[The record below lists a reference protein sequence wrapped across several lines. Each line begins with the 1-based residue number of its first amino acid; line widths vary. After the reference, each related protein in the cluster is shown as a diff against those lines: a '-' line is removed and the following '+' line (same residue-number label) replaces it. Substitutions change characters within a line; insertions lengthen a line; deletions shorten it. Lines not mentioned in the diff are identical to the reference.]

1 MSDPAPFS
9 AQADLVFFGSI
20 CRTISHEMN
29 NVTAILLELVG
40 LTQDRMAFANHNQS
54 EFNQKTAQTLT
65 RMETQLERAKHLMGL
80 QNSFGHSIDDEHEF
94 SVVDASTQALL
105 LCKRWADLKK
115 AELTLSCDLPSDFSF
130 QGSRF
135 LLLHILYR
143 SFLCTLDSVDANCQ
157 IVLQVVA
164 SEEGFRFSIDSCA
177 ANTDGEHG
185 QILRSL
191 VHAVNGTLHD
201 QSTVTLSF
209 WLPRKLVVQ
218 DRPR

>member
-9 AQADLVFFGSI
+9 SQADLAFFGSI

-40 LTQDRMAFANHNQS
+40 LTQDRMAFANNNQS

-94 SVVDASTQALL
+94 SVFDASTQALQ

-115 AELTLSCDLPSDFSF
+115 LNWC
-130 QGSRF
+130 
-135 LLLHILYR
+135 
-143 SFLCTLDSVDANCQ
+143 
-157 IVLQVVA
+157 
-164 SEEGFRFSIDSCA
+164 
-177 ANTDGEHG
+177 
-185 QILRSL
+185 
-191 VHAVNGTLHD
+191 
-201 QSTVTLSF
+201 
-209 WLPRKLVVQ
+209 
-218 DRPR
+218 